1 MMRLW
6 DMFEV
11 FQDPIES
18 FCRILKSN
26 LTAKIR
32 NDEKIPLNYI
42 ERQSFPQKTIIY
54 LFLDFTRINGKFRP
68 F

>member
-1 MMRLW
+1 
-6 DMFEV
+6 MFEV

-18 FCRILKSN
+18 FFKSK